1 MQIMFTSLTNLAILI
16 LTTFSVNVGPTPSI
30 NIDWNTD
37 SFMAAPYYR
46 FQPEVNQR
54 PKLIYTIDTVV
65 TDEQGK
71 SQRILQ
77 LNQ

>member
-1 MQIMFTSLTNLAILI
+1 MFTYVTNLAIVI
-16 LTTFSVNVGPTPSI
+16 LTAFSVNVGPAPSI
-30 NIDWNTD
+30 NIDWNTN
-37 SFMAAPYYR
+37 SFMSAPYFR
-46 FQPEVNQR
+46 FEPEVNQR

-71 SQRILQ
+71 RQRILQ